1 MEECASSEGLFYHQ
15 LLRFLGVN
23 TKMRVHLDSGATRG
37 VFQRQGAGRIR
48 HLEIKSLWV
57 QTALRERQ
65 FTLHA
70 VGTHDNVADVG
81 TKALAVQKLKK
92 FRDELGVISEEEFRG
107 TDELKTHAKQGVV
120 GGVQLQNVLKVLIA
134 LGMMQPTKADG
145 EMQLWSPEDKR
156 SGWIFDVVFAINVMQ
171 IIAMMLWLTWKGIS
185 VARKWIKSQSREAED
200 DRSQWTRV
208 QGRRPEN
215 QDLRRSGARMSAA
228 SSSSE
233 TTTTARPQGD
243 DRTPSQRSEKS
254 QYAYEKRAGKEI
266 CYDKCYPLEG
276 SNPPKFYKSGA
287 GECVHM
293 SSQCYGLRNRKSP
306 VQLLRVCAY
315 CHDEQVHSAM
325 SSTMREGREAH
336 MRAGRST
343 DLAGENASGSE
354 VVTS

>member
-1 MEECASSEGLFYHQ
+1 M
-15 LLRFLGVN
+15 
-23 TKMRVHLDSGATRG
+23 
-37 VFQRQGAGRIR
+37 
-48 HLEIKSLWV
+48 

-81 TKALAVQKLKK
+81 TKALAVQKLEK
-92 FRDELGVISEEEFRG
+92 FRDEIGVISEEEFRG

-120 GGVQLQNVLKVLIA
+120 GGVQLQNVLKVLIT

-215 QDLRRSGARMSAA
+215 QDLGRSGARMSAA

-233 TTTTARPQGD
+233 AIPYNTDFKEATSGCQLQIPAVRRQQQQDLKETTE
-243 DRTPSQRSEKS
+243 TPSQRSEKS

-266 CYDKCYPLEG
+266 CYDDKRYPLEG

-293 SSQCYGLRNRKSP
+293 SSQCYGLRNSP
-306 VQLLRVCAY
+306 QCN
-315 CHDEQVHSAM
+315 C
-325 SSTMREGREAH
+325 
-336 MRAGRST
+336 
-343 DLAGENASGSE
+343 
-354 VVTS
+354 

>member
-1 MEECASSEGLFYHQ
+1 M
-15 LLRFLGVN
+15 
-23 TKMRVHLDSGATRG
+23 
-37 VFQRQGAGRIR
+37 
-48 HLEIKSLWV
+48 EIKSLWV

-81 TKALAVQKLKK
+81 TKALAVQKLEK
-92 FRDELGVISEEEFRG
+92 FRDEIGVISEEEFRG

-120 GGVQLQNVLKVLIA
+120 GGVQLQNVLKVLIT

-185 VARKWIKSQSREAED
+185 GARKWIKSQSREAED

-215 QDLRRSGARMSAA
+215 QDLGRSGARMSAA
-228 SSSSE
+228 SSSSEAIPTTRLQRGDIRMSAADSSSE

-266 CYDKCYPLEG
+266 CYDDKCYPLEG
-276 SNPPKFYKSGA
+276 NNPPKFYKSGA

-293 SSQCYGLRNRKSP
+293 SSQCYGLRNSP
-306 VQLLRVCAY
+306 QCN
-315 CHDEQVHSAM
+315 C
-325 SSTMREGREAH
+325 
-336 MRAGRST
+336 
-343 DLAGENASGSE
+343 
-354 VVTS
+354 